1 MKVGKD
7 LYGLFVYSFSDHT
20 IHFRDWPPW
29 WVHHHFL
36 SCNSEAN
43 SWHFLEV
50 TSSSPFFF
58 FFWSHL
64 YFKNS
69 LTLKMDQFPPWFKI
83 QPPCPSLYLL
93 ISSDLML
100 TLILS
105 QQCFLALFSLE
116 VLKFFYVMFREMLVH
131 VTINSKT
138 TVTSNK
144 IIFLTLPS

>member
-1 MKVGKD
+1 MERTFTGCLYIALVIIQFILETD
-7 LYGLFVYSFSDHT
+7 LPNGTF
-20 IHFRDWPPW
+20 
-29 WVHHHFL
+29 FL
-36 SCNSEAN
+36 VIQKLILGI
-43 SWHFLEV
+43 FLRSQV
-50 TSSSPFFF
+50 LHLYYYF

-83 QPPCPSLYLL
+83 LPPCPSLYLL

-105 QQCFLALFSLE
+105 RQCFLALSSLE